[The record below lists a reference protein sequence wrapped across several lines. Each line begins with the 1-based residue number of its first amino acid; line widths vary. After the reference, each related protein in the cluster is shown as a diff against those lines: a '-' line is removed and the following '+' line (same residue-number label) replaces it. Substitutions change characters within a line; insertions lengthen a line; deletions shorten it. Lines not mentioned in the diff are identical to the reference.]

1 MAIYEYKA
9 DKLSEISE
17 SDFKT
22 LGIRERADLQRL
34 LRDQIEIIA
43 PECLVISEEF
53 GDWDEGSRRID
64 LLAIDQDANLVVI
77 ELKRT
82 EDGGHME
89 LQAIRY
95 AAMVST
101 MTFEQA
107 VNAYG
112 AYLSKRGIEL
122 DAESALL
129 EFLGWDNSDEGE
141 FGADVRI
148 LLVSSNFSKELTTAV
163 IWLLDRE
170 IDICCVRLVPFKR
183 DQQILI
189 DVQQI
194 IPLPEAEAFQ
204 VHVREKER
212 AGRKKKSER
221 NLIRKQFWTGLLKH
235 VNLKTDLFKNI
246 SPGEYHWQG
255 AGSGVRGVPFT
266 FKVNQSEAFV
276 ELYIDRGKKGQKENE
291 QIFDALCQQKAVI
304 ESEFGEPLVW
314 LRLEGKRACVIRH
327 VIESGGYRS
336 GVEHWT
342 SIHEE
347 MAAAMGRFEKAI
359 LPRLGAAVNGS
370 DNAI

>member
-1 MAIYEYKA
+1 MAIYEYTSE
-9 DKLSEISE
+9 KLNEISE
-17 SDFKT
+17 TEFKT
-22 LGIRERADLQRL
+22 LGIKERADLQRL
-34 LRDQIEIIA
+34 LRDQIEIVA

-53 GDWDEGSRRID
+53 GDWEEGNRRID
-64 LLAIDQDANLVVI
+64 LLAVDRDANLVVI

-107 VNAYG
+107 VKAYEN
-112 AYLSKRGIEL
+112 YLGKRGLEL
-122 DAESALL
+122 DAESTLL
-129 EFLGWDNSDEGE
+129 EFLAWESSDEEE
-141 FGADVRI
+141 FGVDVRI

-163 IWLLDRE
+163 IWLLERE

-183 DQQILI
+183 EEQILI

-221 NLIRKQFWTGLLKH
+221 YSIRKQFWTGLLKH
-235 VNLKTDLFKNI
+235 ANTKTDLFKNI

-255 AGSGVRGVPFT
+255 AGSGVRGVPYT
-266 FKVNQSEAFV
+266 FKVNQNESFV
-276 ELYIDRGKKGQKENE
+276 ELYIDRGKNGHSENE
-291 QIFDALCQQKAVI
+291 QIFDFLHQNRESI
-304 ESEFGEPLVW
+304 ETAFGEPLIW
-314 LRLEGKRACVIRH
+314 LRLDGKRACAIRH
-327 VIESGGYRS
+327 IIKSGGYRS
-336 GVEHWT
+336 DVEQWPG
-342 SIHEE
+342 IHEE
-347 MAAAMGRFEKAI
+347 MAEAMIRFEKAVS
-359 LPRLGAAVNGS
+359 PRLQQAVNAGI
-370 DNAI
+370 NT